1 MSSSPKPVTT
11 TPSSVTA
18 SSLPSPTSCSSGRVQ
33 KEKDST
39 AQSGP
44 NHTCAAPP
52 NDSQRSGRLASQ
64 HPSKSEAQ
72 ERPRPRVCR
81 MVNKHPHVR
90 LDWKVPEPIKAGSE
104 MLRGVLVISAKEL
117 SESEMRNVASQT
129 SQGVAAGPA
138 SRESGNT
145 IMKNVINV
153 LMHHKRDRMVRIE
166 HIEIDLTGVEEVT
179 TGSSLLSRTK
189 TEQHCFLHKTQVLP
203 IKDLKLV
210 QDSTSSPP
218 APFPGRSPPPATFAP
233 ASTTVSASST
243 ASSLSSADT
252 VNCRGNL
259 ASASATAH
267 PTASSTGPISDS
279 FLPGCIIPGTQQ
291 GIPFH
296 MRVPEKVGG
305 TFKSAHA
312 SLSYQLTANVHI
324 RRGKEA
330 FVLQHHIPVSL
341 FELVQIRTA
350 TKVASPHDLNPLPAA
365 GSTSS
370 APSTTFSLS
379 SKSSSSSA
387 SSEGKRTSGVRFV
400 IPKSNSVLG
409 TAAVKPYSLWGL
421 GPVIASS
428 SLSKYPSRYPSGRGH
443 GQQQQHGPRPRAGS
457 LGPVTGSGSGSSSPY
472 SPLSPTGPITK
483 SYSAMTPHQLLH
495 QSEDRDRCSA
505 MIAGRSVPS
514 QEEEMLSVTD
524 QYRRFRRQQQ
534 REEQQLQQQQQQ
546 QHLHQHQNSVSRH
559 APLRENIDSVDEV
572 GFGAH
577 IDKSV
582 AAAGDNI
589 TLDMFVVKSDI
600 MKVVDIK
607 VSLVETTQIY
617 SFLDNEHERHGASYQ
632 MSTRTAAE
640 KAGQD
645 VPRRRLVETHVNKI
659 ARDYVPAQAEESHA
673 NDNHL
678 KGYYEDYEDFRTTR
692 SLTMYKLGMR
702 IPESALTIP
711 DRELFTVE
719 YMFVVKFFF
728 KDRIGAFLE
737 LPIEIVSQYNHN
749 RISTISGAI
758 SCVSNSVQIALPPVP
773 ILVKRSESY
782 GSDLGAIDGE
792 KGAASQGAQTAGAE
806 PRRRRSK
813 DCQSM
818 DNAMESNA
826 EDGDDRKMP
835 NDKEFKTLRKR
846 ASFSVVPIRTSS
858 LQSPACPGRG
868 PHAQDMVRK
877 RVDVQKITTEQSATA
892 AQSQR
897 IQEARTATS
906 TQKSEN
912 CIQASSHVPRSE
924 LDAIDSRGMDSPP
937 DARTKTTEMQQAVD
951 KSAPLTRPPSSRKPD
966 TLPKIVIENIKPTF
980 APNGS
985 SDDSPKFTT
994 SPEATAGTAPPS
1006 PALPLL
1012 FDLTSAALPT
1022 SGPSPC
1028 SPSPAINSCSGLSR
1042 GRSNS
1047 DNATTRSSSL
1057 ASPAVNESSEAW
1069 SSANPAGPPPPHPYS
1084 RLHQRQG
1091 SSASRDDD
1099 STHSN
1104 NGLVAKLAK
1113 SLSPPLLRSRA
1124 SSSSS
1129 PTGSPIGFLN
1139 SPQQQSSAFTLAAT
1153 TLSALTMLSSVGH
1166 AAVGHEGSQGRAGS
1180 SIVQR
1185 HKVQQSP
1192 PKPLK
1197 SCLKRRSIG
1206 LPSGDAANIAAASAK
1221 SSGTAVLFT
1230 PPSGTLK
1237 KKVSFATGSTPLP
1250 SPTGSQIS
1258 LVGLGGA
1265 ESPYATS
1272 FMTAN
1277 YDLQFSTP
1285 HSPSTGGSAGA
1296 DQNGGKLSRLA
1307 TAAPV
1312 TPVSSISHSPI
1323 IQSPASASPRS
1334 RFHHPFDSHPSR
1346 LSPLEKQHLDYQ
1358 IQDLN
1363 VPHSQTGSDGE
1374 DDDETSTEGEDMEED
1389 EDEGEDYEGD
1399 FEDEDD
1405 FERETEEQRIER
1417 RRLAR
1422 VAWLAKYG
1430 DAFKQVYGAVPELPP
1445 I

>member
-1 MSSSPKPVTT
+1 
-11 TPSSVTA
+11 
-18 SSLPSPTSCSSGRVQ
+18 
-33 KEKDST
+33 
-39 AQSGP
+39 
-44 NHTCAAPP
+44 
-52 NDSQRSGRLASQ
+52 
-64 HPSKSEAQ
+64 
-72 ERPRPRVCR
+72 
-81 MVNKHPHVR
+81 MVNKHPHVK

-104 MLRGVLVISAKEL
+104 VLRGVLVISAKEL

-129 SQGVAAGPA
+129 TQGATAGFA

-166 HIEIDLTGVEEVT
+166 HIEIDLTGVEGLVNQGFEAGPRLELYAACT
-179 TGSSLLSRTK
+179 LSWAQSPTYNIC
-189 TEQHCFLHKTQVLP
+189 TVLN
-203 IKDLKLV
+203 D
-210 QDSTSSPP
+210 
-218 APFPGRSPPPATFAP
+218 R
-233 ASTTVSASST
+233 
-243 ASSLSSADT
+243 LSVVHSIQSVVDGY
-252 VNCRGNL
+252 CQL
-259 ASASATAH
+259 QK
-267 PTASSTGPISDS
+267 GPR
-279 FLPGCIIPGTQQ
+279 

-324 RRGKEA
+324 RRGKEV

-350 TKVASPHDLNPLPAA
+350 TKVASPHDLNPHPGA
-365 GSTSS
+365 GSSSS
-370 APSTTFSLS
+370 APSTTSSLS
-379 SKSSSSSA
+379 STSSCSSA

-428 SLSKYPSRYPSGRGH
+428 SLSKYPPRYPSARGH
-443 GQQQQHGPRPRAGS
+443 GQQQQQQQQHGQRPRTGS
-457 LGPVTGSGSGSSSPY
+457 LGSATGSSSSSPY
-472 SPLSPTGPITK
+472 SPTSPTGPITR
-483 SYSAMTPHQLLH
+483 SYSAMTPQQLLH
-495 QSEDRDRCSA
+495 QSEDRDRYSA
-505 MIAGRSVPS
+505 MFAGRTAPP

-546 QHLHQHQNSVSRH
+546 QHLHQHHSSTPRH
-559 APLRENIDSVDEV
+559 APLRENVDSVDEV

-617 SFLDNEHERHGASYQ
+617 SLLDNEHGGHGASYP

-640 KAGQD
+640 KAGQY
-645 VPRRRLVETHVNKI
+645 VPRRRLIETHVNKI

-711 DRELFTVE
+711 DRELFNVE
-719 YMFVVKFFF
+719 YMFVIKFFF

-758 SCVSNSVQIALPPVP
+758 SCVSNTVQIALPPAP

-782 GSDLGAIDGE
+782 SSDLGALGGE
-792 KGAASQGAQTAGAE
+792 KNAIPQGAKTAGAE

-813 DCQSM
+813 DSQSV
-818 DNAMESNA
+818 DNAMKFHA
-826 EDGDDRKMP
+826 GDGSDRKMP
-835 NDKEFKTLRKR
+835 NVRAFKAPRKR

-858 LQSPACPGRG
+858 LQSPTCPSRE
-868 PHAQDMVRK
+868 PSAQDLAR
-877 RVDVQKITTEQSATA
+877 RHVDVQGKSAERPATTGHYQG
-892 AQSQR
+892 AQD
-897 IQEARTATS
+897 IQGKAATS
-906 TQKSEN
+906 TQEADN

-924 LDAIDSRGMDSPP
+924 LDAIDSRGMDTRP
-937 DARTKTTEMQQAVD
+937 DPQAEITEMQQIAD
-951 KSAPLTRPPSSRKPD
+951 KEPSLTRLPSSRAKPD
-966 TLPKIVIENIKPTF
+966 ALPKIVIENIKPTF
-980 APNGS
+980 ALTGS
-985 SDDSPKFTT
+985 SGDSPTFTT
-994 SPEATAGTAPPS
+994 SPEATVGTAPPS
-1006 PALPLL
+1006 PVLPLL

-1028 SPSPAINSCSGLSR
+1028 SPSPAMNPCSGLLR

-1047 DNATTRSSSL
+1047 DNTTTRPSSL
-1057 ASPAVNESSEAW
+1057 ASPAVKEFSEAW
-1069 SSANPAGPPPPHPYS
+1069 SSANPAGHPPHPYS

-1113 SLSPPLLRSRA
+1113 SLSSPLLRSRA
-1124 SSSSS
+1124 SSPSS
-1129 PTGSPIGFLN
+1129 PTGSPMGFLN

-1166 AAVGHEGSQGRAGS
+1166 AAVGHEGSLGRTCS
-1180 SIVQR
+1180 SSVQR
-1185 HKVQQSP
+1185 HKAQQSP
-1192 PKPLK
+1192 SRPLK
-1197 SCLKRRSIG
+1197 SCLKKRCTG
-1206 LPSGDAANIAAASAK
+1206 LPSGNAMNIAAASAK
-1221 SSGTAVLFT
+1221 SDGTAVLFT
-1230 PPSGTLK
+1230 PPGGILK

-1258 LVGLGGA
+1258 LVGLGGV
-1265 ESPYATS
+1265 ESPHATS
-1272 FMTAN
+1272 FVTAN
-1277 YDLQFSTP
+1277 YNPHFSTP
-1285 HSPSTGGSAGA
+1285 PSPSTGGSAGA
-1296 DQNGGKLSRLA
+1296 DQNGGKLSKLA
-1307 TAAPV
+1307 TA
-1312 TPVSSISHSPI
+1312 TPVIPASSISHSPT
-1323 IQSPASASPRS
+1323 IQSPVSASPRS

-1363 VPHSQTGSDGE
+1363 VPHSQTESDGE
-1374 DDDETSTEGEDMEED
+1374 DDDETSADEEDMEED
-1389 EDEGEDYEGD
+1389 EDEGEDYEGE

-1405 FERETEEQRIER
+1405 AERETEEQRIER

>member
-1 MSSSPKPVTT
+1 MVT
-11 TPSSVTA
+11 
-18 SSLPSPTSCSSGRVQ
+18 
-33 KEKDST
+33 
-39 AQSGP
+39 
-44 NHTCAAPP
+44 
-52 NDSQRSGRLASQ
+52 
-64 HPSKSEAQ
+64 
-72 ERPRPRVCR
+72 
-81 MVNKHPHVR
+81 KHPHVK

-104 MLRGVLVISAKEL
+104 VLRGVLVISAKEL
-117 SESEMRNVASQT
+117 SESEMRKVASQNI
-129 SQGVAAGPA
+129 QAATTGPA
-138 SRESGNT
+138 SRESGST

-166 HIEIDLTGVEEVT
+166 HIEIDLTGVEV
-179 TGSSLLSRTK
+179 LST
-189 TEQHCFLHKTQVLP
+189 
-203 IKDLKLV
+203 KDLKLV
-210 QDSTSSPP
+210 QDSNSAPP
-218 APFPGRSPPPATFAP
+218 APSPRRSPPPATFAP
-233 ASTTVSASST
+233 SSTTVSASST
-243 ASSLSSADT
+243 ASSLSSTDT
-252 VNCRGNL
+252 VNSRRDL
-259 ASASATAH
+259 ASATAAA
-267 PTASSTGPISDS
+267 PSTPSTSGPISDS
-279 FLPGCIIPGTQQ
+279 FLPGCIVPGTQQ

-324 RRGKEA
+324 RRGKEV

-350 TKVASPHDLNPLPAA
+350 TKIASPHDLNPHPTV
-365 GSTSS
+365 GSSS
-370 APSTTFSLS
+370 STPSTTTSLS
-379 SKSSSSSA
+379 STTSCSSA

-428 SLSKYPSRYPSGRGH
+428 SQSKYPSRYPGGRGH
-443 GQQQQHGPRPRAGS
+443 GQQQQHGQRPRTGS
-457 LGPVTGSGSGSSSPY
+457 LSSATGSGPSSPY
-472 SPLSPTGPITK
+472 SPTSPIGPITR
-483 SYSAMTPHQLLH
+483 SYSAMTPQQLLH
-495 QSEDRDRCSA
+495 QSEDRDRYSA
-505 MIAGRSVPS
+505 MITGKNTHL

-534 REEQQLQQQQQQ
+534 REEQQLQLQ
-546 QHLHQHQNSVSRH
+546 QHLYQHHSSLPRH
-559 APLRENIDSVDEV
+559 APLRENMDSVDEV

-589 TLDMFVVKSDI
+589 TLDMFVVKSDV

-607 VSLVETTQIY
+607 VSLVETTQVY
-617 SFLDNEHERHGASYQ
+617 SLVNNEHEGHGAPYP

-645 VPRRRLVETHVNKI
+645 APRRRLIETHVNKI
-659 ARDYVPAQAEESHA
+659 ARDYVPAQAEENHA

-678 KGYYEDYEDFRTTR
+678 KGYYEDYENFRTAR

-719 YMFVVKFFF
+719 YMFVIKFFF

-758 SCVSNSVQIALPPVP
+758 SCVSNSVQIALPPIP

-782 GSDLGAIDGE
+782 SSDLDTSGGGGGGGGE
-792 KGAASQGAQTAGAE
+792 KSAISQDAQSTGTK
-806 PRRRRSK
+806 PRRKRSK
-813 DCQSM
+813 DNHSV
-818 DNAMESNA
+818 DNTTAFHA
-826 EDGDDRKMP
+826 RGGCDQKTPKVKD
-835 NDKEFKTLRKR
+835 FKAPRKR

-858 LQSPACPGRG
+858 LQPPPNPGREPNVQDLAG
-868 PHAQDMVRK
+868 RRLDAQGYSSQVERP
-877 RVDVQKITTEQSATA
+877 ATA
-892 AQSQR
+892 QYQETQE
-897 IQEARTATS
+897 IQGKTATS
-906 TQKSEN
+906 TQEADS
-912 CIQASSHVPRSE
+912 CIKASSHVPRSE
-924 LDAIDSRGMDSPP
+924 LDAIDSRDMESKPDSQS
-937 DARTKTTEMQQAVD
+937 RTTEDLQVVD
-951 KSAPLTRPPSSRKPD
+951 GPSPLTRSRSTRAHPG
-966 TLPKIVIENIKPTF
+966 TLPKIVIENVRPTF
-980 APNGS
+980 ALTGS
-985 SDDSPKFTT
+985 NDGSPTFTT
-994 SPEATAGTAPPS
+994 SPASTFSTASPS

-1022 SGPSPC
+1022 SAPSPRST
-1028 SPSPAINSCSGLSR
+1028 SPTMSPCTR
-1042 GRSNS
+1042 GRSS
-1047 DNATTRSSSL
+1047 GDNTSTRSTSM
-1057 ASPAVNESSEAW
+1057 ASPAVKEPSGACSST
-1069 SSANPAGPPPPHPYS
+1069 NPTGHPPPPYP
-1084 RLHQRQG
+1084 RFHQRQS

-1113 SLSPPLLRSRA
+1113 SLSSPLLRSRA

-1129 PTGSPIGFLN
+1129 PTGSPLSLLN

-1166 AAVGHEGSQGRAGS
+1166 AAVGHEGNQGRAGS
-1180 SIVQR
+1180 SSMQR
-1185 HKVQQSP
+1185 HKVQHSP
-1192 PKPLK
+1192 PRPLK
-1197 SCLKRRSIG
+1197 SCLKKSSAG
-1206 LPSGDAANIAAASAK
+1206 FPPGDATMIAAASVK
-1221 SSGTAVLFT
+1221 SDGTAVLST
-1230 PPSGTLK
+1230 PQGGTLK

-1258 LVGLGGA
+1258 LVGLGA
-1265 ESPYATS
+1265 VESSYATS
-1272 FMTAN
+1272 FTTSN
-1277 YDLQFSTP
+1277 YNLQFSTP
-1285 HSPSTGGSAGA
+1285 PSPSSGGNAVT

-1312 TPVSSISHSPI
+1312 SPVSNSSHSPT

-1346 LSPLEKQHLDYQ
+1346 LSPLEKQHLDHQ

-1374 DDDETSTEGEDMEED
+1374 DEEEDSIDED
-1389 EDEGEDYEGD
+1389 EDEDEDYEGD
-1399 FEDEDD
+1399 FEDDD
-1405 FERETEEQRIER
+1405 DVERESEEQRIER